1 MLMGLG
7 AGAALGAAAGY
18 FFGQTRAPYD
28 EGKKKGKEEFV
39 ETLKEEIYSGE
50 IKKAID
56 AKANLDKYGAVWER
70 KAMILFGP
78 PGAGKGT
85 HGPKIEK
92 KLKLPQLSTGDMLRA
107 AVAAGTEVGKQAKAA
122 MDAGALVTDEIVI
135 GIIRDRIAE
144 DDCKTG
150 FILDGF
156 PRTITQAKALDEML
170 AKTEDKVMKVVAL
183 EVPDEQLEERICGR
197 WIHKASGRSYHTTYN
212 PPKSMKK
219 GKDGKVD
226 PASMKD
232 DATGE
237 ALMQRSDDT
246 AEALVN
252 RLKGYHSDTTP
263 VLDHYAH
270 CVSRVDAGG
279 KGDIDAVWAKV
290 ENAL

>member
-156 PRTITQAKALDEML
+156 PRTIEQAKALDEML
-170 AKTEDKVMKVVAL
+170 AKDGIVVSNVMAL
-183 EVPDEQLEERICGR
+183 EVPDELLEERICGR
-197 WIHKASGRSYHTTYN
+197 WIHKKSGRSYHTTFKGLA
-212 PPKSMKK
+212 PKSMKK
-219 GKDGKVD
+219 DKDGKVD
-226 PASMKD
+226 PESMKD
-232 DATGE
+232 DETGE
-237 ALMQRSDDT
+237 ALIQRPDDT
-246 AEALVN
+246 AEALVK
-252 RLKGYHSDTTP
+252 RLKEYHSKTTP
-263 VLDHYAH
+263 ILDHYAS
-270 CVSRVDAGG
+270 VTNRVDASG
-279 KGDIDAVWAKV
+279 KPDEVWANV
-290 ENAL
+290 DNAL

>member
-1 MLMGLG
+1 MGFG
-7 AGAALGAAAGY
+7 AGAAIGAVAA
-18 FFGQTRAPYD
+18 FFLAQDA
-28 EGKKKGKEEFV
+28 EAKE
-39 ETLKEEIYSGE
+39 
-50 IKKAID
+50 
-56 AKANLDKYGAVWER
+56 AKDNLDKYGAVWKR
-70 KAMILFGP
+70 KVMMLFGP

-85 HGPKIEK
+85 HAPKIENL
-92 KLKLPQLSTGDMLRA
+92 LKLPQLSTGDMLRA
-107 AVAAGTEVGKQAKAA
+107 AVAAETPVGLKAKAA
-122 MDAGALVTDEIVI
+122 MAAGELVTDEIVI
-135 GIIRDRIAE
+135 GIIADRIQE

-150 FILDGF
+150 FILEGF
-156 PRTITQAKALDEML
+156 PRTIDQAKALDAML
-170 AKTEDKVMKVVAL
+170 AKNNESVSSVMAL
-183 EVPDEQLEERICGR
+183 EVADEQLEERICGR

-279 KGDIDAVWAKV
+279 KGDIDAV
-290 ENAL
+290 